1 MDEVIELDWNWDIFP
16 VNIPLIWIC
25 FAKFVFYDEKIVFI
39 HSIEIEI
46 EKNEPNYWN
55 NNPYINSSSLIYVV
69 TFGFKS
75 SEFSVLTR
83 ETFAKIR
90 FLCNGVVSHSLN
102 IDFLVKGYKTDEQK
116 TIRKKGYNVKD

>member
-1 MDEVIELDWNWDIFP
+1 MTRKLY
-16 VNIPLIWIC
+16 L
-25 FAKFVFYDEKIVFI
+25 FI
-39 HSIEIEI
+39 QLKLKSK
-46 EKNEPNYWN
+46 KNEPNYWN

-75 SEFSVLTR
+75 SEFSVLKR

-102 IDFLVKGYKTDEQK
+102 IDFLVKGYNTDVQK